1 MARSSS
7 AETGA
12 DDHLDDL
19 RRRIGDLTGVPA
31 DHVTLFWKGRVALY
45 AILRALRIGPG
56 DEVIVPAFTCVAV
69 PNAILYAGATPVYVD
84 IDERTYTPD
93 PMVVEAAVGPRTRAI
108 LAQNTFG
115 LSSDLKAL
123 SVVAADAGAVV
134 IDDCAHG
141 LGGAYQGQPSGA
153 AADAAFYS
161 TQWTKPLSTG
171 LGGIAVTRHEDLAGQ
186 LRAIESAAREPARHE
201 TTILRAL
208 LLARDRVARS
218 RTLSAGRTV
227 YRASGRLGIVP
238 GSSSREEL
246 SGRSMPNGFLTR
258 MSGMQAGLAARRI
271 EALPD
276 IVVRR
281 RAVAARYSAL
291 LRAHGRTAAHEPS
304 YAVHSFLRYP
314 IRVHEPH
321 LFADLA
327 SRRGIDI
334 GDWFRSPV
342 HPATGDLSAW
352 GYRWGTN
359 PVAERVASEIANLP
373 TDLDPESKQ
382 IEAVEDFVTSSM
394 NRIR

>member
-12 DDHLDDL
+12 DYRRDEL
-19 RRRIGDLTGVPA
+19 RRRIGDLIGVPA
-31 DHVTLFWKGRVALY
+31 HHVTLFWKGRVALY

-69 PNAILYAGATPVYVD
+69 PNAILYAGATPIYVD

-93 PMVVEAAVGPRTRAI
+93 PAAVEAAVRPKTRAI

-115 LSSDLKAL
+115 LSSDLDAL
-123 SVVAADAGAVV
+123 SAVAADAGAVV

-141 LGGAYQGQPSGA
+141 LGGSYEGQPSGA

-161 TQWTKPLSTG
+161 TQWSKPLPTG
-171 LGGIAVTRHEDLAGQ
+171 LGGIAVTQHAGLAGQ
-186 LRAIESAAREPARHE
+186 LRAIERAAREPAAYE

-218 RTLSAGRTV
+218 RTLSVGRAV

-246 SGRSMPNGFLTR
+246 AGNSMPNGFLTR
-258 MSGMQAGLAARRI
+258 MSAMQAGLAARRLGG
-271 EALPD
+271 LPD
-276 IVVRR
+276 VVLRR
-281 RAVAARYSAL
+281 RTIAARYSAL
-291 LRAHGRTAAHEPS
+291 LRAHGRIAAHEPS

-314 IRVHEPH
+314 IRVSEPH
-321 LFADLA
+321 SFADLA

-342 HPATGDLSAW
+342 HPASGDLSAW

-373 TDLDPESKQ
+373 TDLDPEGEQ
-382 IEAVEDFVTSSM
+382 IEAVEDFVVSSM
-394 NRIR
+394 KRIH